1 MKPKQTRKRNEE
13 YKNLVNSLQDAQ
25 FIFRT
30 LFTDYTEDT
39 LTNGVHLWLEKT
51 KDPIAL
57 RLFLNLPELIEL
69 YGIEDFLDG
78 RIDIPEVDNKQSMRN
93 ARLAACLLYL
103 IATCWKLFGEKIHKQ
118 PACSWPLTDVQKT
131 DLDSIHKTLGKISLD
146 DVQME
151 LSKSLMLIVGRPYFK
166 LFFDKLKPFDNN
178 KMNKRDTKKFD
189 NEPALKPHMQLM
201 LWMSIMRIFLDAVY
215 FYFGKE
221 NNTIQMQNTV
231 IKELRR

>member
-1 MKPKQTRKRNEE
+1 MKKPQQTQKKNEE

-51 KDPIAL
+51 EDPAAL

-93 ARLAACLLYL
+93 AGLVR
-103 IATCWKLFGEKIHKQ
+103 
-118 PACSWPLTDVQKT
+118 
-131 DLDSIHKTLGKISLD
+131 ISD
-146 DVQME
+146 KRF
-151 LSKSLMLIVGRPYFK
+151 KS
-166 LFFDKLKPFDNN
+166 
-178 KMNKRDTKKFD
+178 
-189 NEPALKPHMQLM
+189 
-201 LWMSIMRIFLDAVY
+201 
-215 FYFGKE
+215 
-221 NNTIQMQNTV
+221 
-231 IKELRR
+231 